1 MEPFIRNLFTDDM
14 LKAALGKYA
23 IHPQD
28 AVILDG
34 FESFIYQ
41 VRRTDTEFILRI
53 GHDSRRTAN
62 LV

>member
-34 FESFIYQ
+34 FESFYFSGTQ
-41 VRRTDTEFILRI
+41 D
-53 GHDSRRTAN
+53 
-62 LV
+62 